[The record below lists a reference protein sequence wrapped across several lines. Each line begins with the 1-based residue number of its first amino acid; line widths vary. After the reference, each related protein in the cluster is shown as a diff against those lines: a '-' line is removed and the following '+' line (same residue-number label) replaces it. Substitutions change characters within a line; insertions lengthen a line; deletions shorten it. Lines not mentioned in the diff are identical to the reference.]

1 MKKLLISIMLIVL
14 LLTVSGCS
22 ERRISNKT
30 TDFGQFVVVKTL
42 TAIDKNKTVIY
53 EVYDKD
59 TFVMYFLTESVSYF
73 GYLSYNLC
81 PMYGVDGKVAIYAWS
96 NPN

>member
-1 MKKLLISIMLIVL
+1 MLIVL
-14 LLTVSGCS
+14 MFTISGCKK
-22 ERRISNKT
+22 RKRISDET
-30 TDFGQFVVVKTL
+30 TDFERFVV
-42 TAIDKNKTVIY
+42 IKTVAERGNTAIY

-59 TFVMYFLTESVSYF
+59 TSVMYFLTESISSY

-96 NPN
+96 NSN

>member
-1 MKKLLISIMLIVL
+1 MITI
-14 LLTVSGCS
+14 SGCS
-22 ERRISNKT
+22 KKRISDET
-30 TDFGQFVVVKTL
+30 TDFEQFVVIKTV
-42 TAIDKNKTVIY
+42 AERGNTVIY

-59 TFVMYFLTESVSYF
+59 TSVMYFLTESISYS

-96 NPN
+96 NSN

>member
-1 MKKLLISIMLIVL
+1 MKKLLILIVL
-14 LLTVSGCS
+14 IFMVVAVSGCDRKRVS
-22 ERRISNKT
+22 DETTNFER
-30 TDFGQFVVVKTL
+30 FVVIKTVAE
-42 TAIDKNKTVIY
+42 TGNTVIY

-59 TFVMYFLTESVSYF
+59 TSVMYFLTESISYS

-81 PMYGVDGKVAIYAWS
+81 PMYGTDGKVAIYAWS